1 MNVFTCKW
9 ECFDLPWSYGVLNV
23 LLFGT
28 QKKSLTATLRSI
40 NQNLENEISL
50 AQIDQS
56 PPYT

>member
-1 MNVFTCKW
+1 MSSHVNESALTC
-9 ECFDLPWSYGVLNV
+9 PWSYGVLNG

-28 QKKSLTATLRSI
+28 QKKLLAATLRSI
-40 NQNLENEISL
+40 NQHLENEASL

>member
-1 MNVFTCKW
+1 MSSHVNESALTC
-9 ECFDLPWSYGVLNV
+9 PWSYGVLNV
-23 LLFGT
+23 LLCGT
-28 QKKSLTATLRSI
+28 QKKSLAATLRSI